1 MADHASAALFVL
13 FVWWFST
20 GAVLYVVG
28 LPRRSFRWTLL
39 TASGL
44 LAAALHVLAATADDA
59 SIAGA
64 YVAFTAVILV
74 WAWQEVAFLTG
85 FVTGPRRSACP
96 DGAAGWRRAFYAF
109 QAIAH
114 HEIALV
120 VLGVAVV
127 AVTWDG
133 ANQVGTWT
141 FAALWTMR
149 LSSKLNLFLGVRNL
163 NAEFLPLQLRY
174 IGSYFTRRSMN
185 PLYPVSVAF
194 ATAASLLLA
203 WWSLAP
209 LATRFEA
216 TALALVAALIALAV
230 VEHCL
235 MMLPLHAVKLW
246 KWGLR
251 SRDAEPADAEPT
263 QDRFVT
269 LRAAREAC
277 LVPGAVG
284 TEIAPVRTPAT
295 LGSRP

>member
-1 MADHASAALFVL
+1 VADHAFAALYVL

-44 LAAALHVLAATADDA
+44 LAAALHLLAATAEEA
-59 SIAGA
+59 SVAGA
-64 YVAFTAVILV
+64 YVAFTAAILV

-85 FVTGPRRSACP
+85 FVTGSRRSACP
-96 DGAAGWRRAFYAF
+96 PGATGWRRAFYAF

-114 HEIALV
+114 HEVALV
-120 VLGVAVV
+120 VLGAAVV
-127 AVTWDG
+127 AVTWGG
-133 ANQVGTWT
+133 ANQVGVWT

-163 NAEFLPLQLRY
+163 NAEFLPSHLRY

-185 PLYPVSVAF
+185 PLYPVSVVF
-194 ATAASLLLA
+194 ATAAGVLLG
-203 WWSLAP
+203 WWSFAP
-209 LATRFEA
+209 SATRFEA
-216 TALALVAALIALAV
+216 TALALLAALIALAV
-230 VEHCL
+230 VEHWL

-251 SRDAEPADAEPT
+251 SRDADPAQAEPT

-269 LRAAREAC
+269 LRAPRGTC
-277 LVPGAVG
+277 LVAGAG
-284 TEIAPVRTPAT
+284 GADITPVRAPAT